1 MNYSSIKNVNLHD
14 ESMRG
19 VNFEAK
25 KRMKS
30 LNNLTMQ
37 EGSHKNLL
45 ENFREIIGKI
55 DDKIQGQYQRTTVSN
70 QSYYDKNDISYRNAN
85 AEKPLHTY
93 N

>member
-1 MNYSSIKNVNLHD
+1 MNYSSMKNINLQN

-19 VNFEAK
+19 ANFEAK

-30 LNNLTMQ
+30 FNNLTMQ
-37 EGSHKNLL
+37 EDSHKNML
-45 ENFREIIGKI
+45 ENFRDIIEKI
-55 DDKIQGQYQRTTVSN
+55 DDKIQGQYQRTVSN
-70 QSYYDKNDISYRNAN
+70 QSFYDKNDVSYRNAN